1 MEGKV
6 VKLVDNDKL
15 AINIGLQDGIK
26 KNDIFIIFE
35 KQEEIFDPD
44 TQKSLGYL
52 EVPKLKMKV
61 FNMQDKITL
70 LESSETK
77 IITDKKIKRTIKKKS
92 NLHNRLYAGFGSV
105 FNDDD
110 EETIIEE
117 EPKEQIITTDERNIK
132 IGDIARKIN

>member
-15 AINIGLQDGIK
+15 AINIGSQDGIK

-44 TQKSLGYL
+44 TQESLGNL
-52 EVPKLKMKV
+52 EVPKLKMQV
-61 FNMQDKITL
+61 FNIQDKITL

-77 IITDKKIKRTIKKKS
+77 IITDKKIKRTIKKQS
-92 NLHNRLYAGFGSV
+92 NQNKLLYAGLGRM
-105 FNDDD
+105 FNDE

-117 EPKEQIITTDERNIK
+117 EPKKQIITTHERNIK
-132 IGDIARKIN
+132 VGDIARKIN